1 MKHRYF
7 LSTNKKRLAIM
18 QNNASLEIDNKTA
31 VISGGIYME
40 PENIAT
46 EILQDD
52 DEEDIFYAIIRHFK
66 TCIFC
71 VPYAKTKGFVFL
83 TMCVS

>member
-1 MKHRYF
+1 
-7 LSTNKKRLAIM
+7 M

-31 VISGGIYME
+31 VVSGGIYME

-52 DEEDIFYAIIRHFK
+52 DEEDIFY
-66 TCIFC
+66 
-71 VPYAKTKGFVFL
+71 L
-83 TMCVS
+83 